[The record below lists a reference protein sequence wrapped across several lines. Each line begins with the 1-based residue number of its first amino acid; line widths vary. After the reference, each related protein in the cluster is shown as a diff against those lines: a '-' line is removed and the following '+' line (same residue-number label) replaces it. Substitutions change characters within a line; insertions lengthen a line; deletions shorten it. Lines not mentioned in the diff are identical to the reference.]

1 MKYITSLFILFAFLL
16 SSCGSKQTEV
26 IEDPLRPVR
35 FAKISNNQSLGQT
48 TFSGAAKSSKTSNLS
63 FKVNGKIDQIKV
75 KVGDLVRRNQLIA
88 VLDPTDYNIQ
98 LDEAIAQLRS
108 AETQVKSSDTQLNNA
123 KSTYLRIERL
133 YENNSVSLSEYEGA
147 KTNYEA
153 AQSSSEAAKAQVA
166 LAQKQVQAGRNQVNY
181 TRLTAPYQGIIT
193 QVLVEENELVST
205 GAPIVN
211 ISSDA
216 SIEVEVGVPESFI
229 GRVGKGQQVQVSY
242 SAIKD
247 KFFNG
252 TVEEVGYSTAGGA
265 TYPVTIRCGKAD
277 DQIRPGMAARVT
289 FQDGDQTLTKE
300 NSPLLA
306 PVKSIGQDQNGH
318 FVFVLNNDG
327 NHYKVEKRPVKIGI
341 LKNNGFTIQSGLK
354 SGEMVATAGLSTLLD
369 GMDVTLLEE

>member
-1 MKYITSLFILFAFLL
+1 MKYSVIIFLFLALLL
-16 SSCGSKQTEV
+16 SGCGSQKTEIV
-26 IEDPLRPVR
+26 EEPLRPVR
-35 FAKISNNQSLGQT
+35 FAQISNKHSLGQT

-75 KVGDLVRRNQLIA
+75 QVGDLVRRNQLIA

-108 AETQVKSSDTQLNNA
+108 AETQVKSAGTQLNNA
-123 KSTYLRIERL
+123 KSTYLRVERL

-153 AQSSSEAAKAQVA
+153 TQSSDEASKAQVA
-166 LAQKQVQAGRNQVNY
+166 LAQKQVQAARNQVNY

-193 QVLVEENELVST
+193 QVVVEENELIST

-229 GRVGKGQQVQVSY
+229 GQVNKGQNVQVAF
-242 SAIKD
+242 SAIKNQD
-247 KFFNG
+247 FKG
-252 TVEEVGYSTAGGA
+252 SVEEVGYSTAGGA
-265 TYPVTIRCGKAD
+265 TYPVTIRCHNGN

-289 FQDGDQTLTKE
+289 FQDGIALQIRK
-300 NSPLLA
+300 
-306 PVKSIGQDQNGH
+306 
-318 FVFVLNNDG
+318 
-327 NHYKVEKRPVKIGI
+327 
-341 LKNNGFTIQSGLK
+341 
-354 SGEMVATAGLSTLLD
+354 
-369 GMDVTLLEE
+369 